1 MSDDEVARF
10 RAEIGEVDRELLDAV
25 NRRLELVRALKRY
38 KEEHG
43 IAFVDAARE
52 AELLDERVRQNHGP
66 LSEAGVRAFFEELLA
81 LIKRE
86 LG

>member
-1 MSDDEVARF
+1 MSNDEVARF
-10 RAEIGEVDRELLDAV
+10 RSEIGEVDRELLDAV
-25 NRRLELVRALKRY
+25 NRRLALVRDLKRY

-43 IAFVDAARE
+43 IAFLDPSRE
-52 AELLDERVRQNHGP
+52 AELLDERVRQNQGP
-66 LSEAGVRAFFEELLA
+66 LSEAGVRAFFVELLA

>member
-1 MSDDEVARF
+1 MSDEVARF

-25 NRRLELVRALKRY
+25 NRRLELVRDLKRY

-52 AELLDERVRQNHGP
+52 AELLDERVQQNHGP
-66 LSEAGVRAFFEELLA
+66 LSEDGVRAFFVELLA

-86 LG
+86 LSD